1 MYNDLCTIFGLTIHG
16 YGLMI
21 GLGTVLCL
29 LWAERRAK
37 ERGLDTDFLYTLF
50 LLALIFGWSGAK
62 LLYVI
67 TVFPVF
73 LQDPWSVLGSEGFV
87 VYGGILTGVATVY
100 LLCRRHKQSFAVWAD
115 LLLPAV
121 ALAQGFGRLGCFL
134 AGCCYGR
141 PTTLPIGVVFPAGS
155 FAPAGVPLLPT
166 QLISA
171 AGDLLLA
178 ALLARLDRR
187 PHPAGQVGCLY
198 LIFYSVGRF
207 LIEFLRN
214 DYRGEVGFLST
225 SQFIS
230 VGVLLAALLTL
241 RTLSGREA
249 SHE

>member
-1 MYNDLCTIFGLTIHG
+1 M
-16 YGLMI
+16 
-21 GLGTVLCL
+21 
-29 LWAERRAK
+29 
-37 ERGLDTDFLYTLF
+37 
-50 LLALIFGWSGAK
+50 
-62 LLYVI
+62 I